1 MILNKPGRKVYVI
14 YDGNIFLES
23 AAYIGKHSFIVSG
36 YEWRV
41 DDAREWYYEDY
52 GTTWFTSLAAAK
64 KFLLQDNLVQG
75 RTGKIIQLATD
86 YWEFKEAEVKDGK
99 TN

>member
-1 MILNKPGRKVYVI
+1 MKNKLNPGHKVYVI
-14 YDGNIFLES
+14 YDNTISLKS
-23 AAYIGKHSFIVSG
+23 AAYIGEYSFIVNN
-36 YEWRV
+36 YEWLS

-64 KFLLQDNLVQG
+64 KFLLQDNLTHG

-86 YWEFKEAEVKDGK
+86 YWEFKEVKNG
-99 TN
+99 TNS